1 MDKTMVNE
9 AENSVTEAKPRS
21 FRLDDETNQAF
32 KDLAAKIGGN
42 QQQVMAKLIETYQG
56 QYEKNELKNGAGLL
70 ETYEQY
76 QSKMRDMFLTILQT
90 SEDATDL
97 ARTEFKAQ
105 LESKDMTIYEL
116 QQSLKDAKAAAQ
128 DALDELDPIKK
139 ELEDLK
145 ASSDKEISILRGNIG
160 SLEDSKDKLEK
171 ELEQSKFEVR
181 EWQEKESEARKL
193 YDERVSG
200 TAKLMDEVSELRKQI
215 SPIKDNLSKVVSDN
229 KILKANNER
238 LERENDTLRKDMDSL
253 IESHRAEL
261 ELAKQQGSVEMKS
274 NMLDRLQEAQAKYDE
289 LNDKYLKL
297 LEQTVEKKQK

>member
-1 MDKTMVNE
+1 MDKTIINE
-9 AENSVTEAKPRS
+9 TENLITEAKPRS

-76 QSKMRDMFLTILQT
+76 QSKMRDMFLTILKT

-105 LESKDMTIYEL
+105 LESKDLIIHEL
-116 QQSLKDAKAAAQ
+116 QLKLKEAEAATQ
-128 DALDELDPIKK
+128 DALDKVDPIKK

-145 ASSDKEISILRGNIG
+145 TSSSREISILRDNIE
-160 SLEDSKDKLEK
+160 SLKDSKGKLEK
-171 ELEQSKFEVR
+171 ELEQSKSEAR
-181 EWQEKESEARKL
+181 EWREKESEARKL

-200 TAKLMDEVSELRKQI
+200 TAKLMDEVNELRKQVG
-215 SPIKDNLSKVVSDN
+215 PIKDNLSKVVSDN
-229 KILKANNER
+229 KILTTNNER
-238 LERENDTLRKDMDSL
+238 LERENDTLRKDIDSL
-253 IESHRAEL
+253 VESHRAEL

-274 NMLDRLQEAQAKYDE
+274 NMLDKLQEAQAKYNE

-297 LEQTVEKKQK
+297 LEQAVEKKQK

>member
-1 MDKTMVNE
+1 MDKTIINE
-9 AENSVTEAKPRS
+9 TENLTTEAKPRS

-76 QSKMRDMFLTILQT
+76 QSKMRDMFLTVLQT

-97 ARTEFKAQ
+97 ARTEFKVQ
-105 LESKDMTIYEL
+105 LESKDLIIHEL
-116 QQSLKDAKAAAQ
+116 QLNLKEAKAATQ
-128 DALDELDPIKK
+128 DALDKLDPIKK

-145 ASSDKEISILRGNIG
+145 VSSGKEISILSDNIE
-160 SLEDSKDKLEK
+160 SLKDSKDKLEK
-171 ELEQSKFEVR
+171 ELEYSKSEAR
-181 EWQEKESEARKL
+181 EWREKENEARKL

-200 TAKLMDEVSELRKQI
+200 TAKLMDEVSELRKQVG
-215 SPIKDNLSKVVSDN
+215 PIKDNLSKVVSDN
-229 KILKANNER
+229 KILTSNNER
-238 LERENDTLRKDMDSL
+238 LERENDTLRKDIDSL
-253 IESHRAEL
+253 VESHQAEL

-274 NMLDRLQEAQAKYDE
+274 NMLDKLQEAQAKYNE